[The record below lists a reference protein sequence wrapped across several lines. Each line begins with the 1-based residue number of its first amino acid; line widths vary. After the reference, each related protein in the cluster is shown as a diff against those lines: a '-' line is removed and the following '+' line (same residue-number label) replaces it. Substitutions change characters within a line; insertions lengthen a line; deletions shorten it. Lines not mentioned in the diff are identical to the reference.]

1 MRRKHRLKE
10 LTIKDNFMFGA
21 VMMDENNCKG
31 LLERVLEIPIER
43 VEVSREKSIVYHPE
57 YKGVRLDVYAKD
69 ECQSHYNVEMQV
81 KRKAALGKRSRYY
94 QSQMD
99 MELLLSGEDY
109 SDLPNTYVIFIC
121 DFDPFEEE
129 KYRYTFEMNCKESG
143 QTHLEDGRTIVFLNT
158 HGKNESEVPKE
169 LVTFLKYVKADLA
182 GSEEAFDDPYV
193 EQLQN
198 FIRKIKGSWEMEER
212 FMIFEEMLKEERA
225 EGFAKGRAEGREEGL
240 AEGREEGRTEG
251 CKETLLLFLENF
263 GDVPEKLIEQ
273 IQMQQDMEVLKS
285 WMQTAFQSKTL
296 EEFVQKM

>member
-31 LLERVLEIPIER
+31 LLERVLEIPIDR

-57 YKGVRLDVYAKD
+57 YKSVRLDVYAKD

-109 SDLPNTYVIFIC
+109 SELPDTYGIFIC
-121 DFDPFEEE
+121 DFDPFEEG
-129 KYRYTFEMNCKESG
+129 KYRYTFKMNCKESG
-143 QTHLEDGRTIVFLNT
+143 KTNLEDGRTIVFLNT

-182 GSEEAFDDPYV
+182 GSEEAFDDSYV

-198 FIRKIKGSWEMEER
+198 FIRKIKGSREMEER

-225 EGFAKGRAEGREEGL
+225 EGFAKGREEGREEGL
-240 AEGREEGRTEG
+240 QEGRSTL
-251 CKETLLLFLENF
+251 KETLLLFLQKF
-263 GDVPEKLIEQ
+263 GDIPDEVLEQ
-273 IQMQQDMEVLKS
+273 IQAQQDMEVLKN

>member
-31 LLERVLEIPIER
+31 LLERVLEIPIDR

-81 KRKAALGKRSRYY
+81 KRKVALGKRSRYY

-109 SDLPNTYVIFIC
+109 SELPDTYVIFIC

-129 KYRYTFEMNCKESG
+129 KYRYTFKMNCKESG
-143 QTHLEDGRTIVFLNT
+143 QTNLEDGRTIVFLNT

-182 GSEEAFDDPYV
+182 GSEETFDDPYV
-193 EQLQN
+193 EQLQKDLQKDV
-198 FIRKIKGSWEMEER
+198 RK
-212 FMIFEEMLKEERA
+212 
-225 EGFAKGRAEGREEGL
+225 
-240 AEGREEGRTEG
+240 
-251 CKETLLLFLENF
+251 
-263 GDVPEKLIEQ
+263 DVKK
-273 IQMQQDMEVLKS
+273 DFKKDEVL
-285 WMQTAFQSKTL
+285 
-296 EEFVQKM
+296 

>member
-31 LLERVLEIPIER
+31 FLERVLEIPIDR

-109 SDLPNTYVIFIC
+109 SELPNTYVIFIC
-121 DFDPFEEE
+121 DFDPFGEE
-129 KYRYTFEMNCKESG
+129 KYRYVFEMQCKESK
-143 QTHLEDGRTIVFLNT
+143 QTNLEDGRTILFLNT

-169 LVTFLKYVKADLA
+169 LVTFLRYVKADLA
-182 GSEEAFDDPYV
+182 ESEEAFDDSYV

-198 FIRKIKGSWEMEER
+198 FIRKIKGSREMEER

-225 EGFAKGRAEGREEGL
+225 EGFAKGREEGL
-240 AEGREEGRTEG
+240 QEGRSTL
-251 CKETLLLFLENF
+251 KETLLLFLQKF
-263 GDVPEKLIEQ
+263 GDVPDEVLEQ
-273 IQMQQDMEVLKS
+273 IQAQQDMEVLKN